1 VGASGW
7 DYCVPYQPD
16 VDAAFVQL
24 QDQVLASGDFL
35 WDEELYGA
43 PPPRTREELAAVK
56 EGAAFWEEGTH
67 TVLDMDRVV
76 PAYADGDDEDPD
88 NVGAIR
94 PMSAE
99 EMREYLGTDRPTEQD
114 FFDVYRQFGA
124 IVDGISRWTGRYAI
138 LYDAGGEQ
146 QIVFFGVSGD

>member
-16 VDAAFVQL
+16 VEAAFVQL

-35 WDEELYGA
+35 WDEEHYGA
-43 PPPRTREELAAVK
+43 PRPGTREDLAAVK
-56 EGAAFWEEGTH
+56 EGSAFWEEGTH

-76 PAYADGDDEDPD
+76 PAYMEDDDEDPD

-94 PMSAE
+94 PMSADE
-99 EMREYLGTDRPTEQD
+99 TREYLGADRPAEDD
-114 FFDVYRQFGA
+114 FFRVYRQFGA
-124 IVDGISRWTGRYAI
+124 IVDGISRWTGRYTI
-138 LYDAGGEQ
+138 LYDAEGEQ

>member
-16 VDAAFVQL
+16 VEAAFVQL

-43 PPPRTREELAAVK
+43 PQPGTRGELAAVK
-56 EGAAFWEEGTH
+56 EGEAFWDEGTH

-76 PAYADGDDEDPD
+76 PAYAKDDENPD

-94 PMSAE
+94 PMSTE
-99 EMREYLGTDRPTEQD
+99 ETREYLGTDRPTEHD
-114 FFDVYRQFGA
+114 FFHVYRQFGE

-138 LYDAGGEQ
+138 LFEAEGEQ